1 MILLVP
7 AVLALFGLYSGRD
20 GLVWLAV
27 GLFLWLSWDRKR
39 KERRTS
45 MLFAVPGATDIRV
58 PEFGADGAS
67 SREPSDGGGRCGGC
81 A

>member
-27 GLFLWLSWDRKR
+27 GLFVWLSWDKKR
-39 KERRTS
+39 KARSRS
-45 MLFAVPGATDIRV
+45 QLFAVPPSMDIRV
-58 PEFGADGAS
+58 PEFGADAA
-67 SREPSDGGGRCGGC
+67 SREPDGGGGRCGGC